1 MRRIE
6 KLGER
11 AFDLLGSSAFVPL
24 QADILVAVLL
34 SFIDLTLHKTL
45 QSAATC
51 KADAVLL
58 ELD

>member
-1 MRRIE
+1 VHRIE

-34 SFIDLTLHKTL
+34 SFIDLTLHKT
-45 QSAATC
+45 
-51 KADAVLL
+51 
-58 ELD
+58 